1 MRHGIV
7 GAPVVGSVFLQKSSA
22 SNAVKRTP
30 SLVHYNSL
38 IILGS
43 GVLHE
48 YTIMGLTRW
57 FGVTEG

>member
-1 MRHGIV
+1 MRHEIKGV
-7 GAPVVGSVFLQKSSA
+7 PAAGSVFLQKSHA
-22 SNAVKRTP
+22 SNAIKRTP
-30 SLVHYNSL
+30 PLIHYNSL